1 MIFSDG
7 NCIIFKLD
15 SSEILTYLT
24 VYMYSIYVS
33 VCVLILLL
41 TDRESPVPVQ

>member
-15 SSEILTYLT
+15 SSEILTYLI
-24 VYMYSIYVS
+24 VYMYMYIYE
-33 VCVLILLL
+33 CVRADF
-41 TDRESPVPVQ
+41 TVD